1 MTVNYTTNL
10 GLGQPVTGTESGTWG
25 DDVNNAIT
33 SYLDIAIAGTL
44 SLTSASFTA
53 GALTIANTFGTS
65 SATNISSTTTA
76 QHYAIKLSGLSVNV
90 TITAPLLSKTYL
102 IVNLDSTYSATI
114 KTSTGTGVTIAAG
127 EKALVYCNG
136 AVGSDYV
143 KITSTT
149 LNNFTVDGT
158 TAPGY
163 ISIPQNAQTG
173 SYTLVLAD
181 AGKHIY
187 HASGAGVATYTIPAN
202 ASVAYAIGTVVSFV
216 NLSSNAVTIS
226 ITSDTLTWSQGGGT
240 GSRTLA
246 QYGVANC
253 LKVTSTQWILTG
265 SNVT

>member
-10 GLGQPVTGTESGTWG
+10 ALGQPVTGTESGTWG
-25 DDVNNAIT
+25 DDVNNSIT

-53 GALTIANTFGTS
+53 NALTLANTFGTS
-65 SATNISSTTTA
+65 SATNIAATTA
-76 QHYAIKLSGLSVNV
+76 QYYALKLSSLAANV
-90 TITAPLLSKTYL
+90 TITAPLLSKFYVV
-102 IVNLDSTYSATI
+102 VNLDATYSALI
-114 KTSTGTGVTIAAG
+114 KTSTGTGVTVAAG

-136 AVGSDYV
+136 AVGSDYI
-143 KITSTT
+143 KLTST
-149 LNNFTVDGT
+149 LLSSFTVDGT
-158 TAPGY
+158 TSPGY

-216 NLSSNAVTIS
+216 NLSASAVTIS